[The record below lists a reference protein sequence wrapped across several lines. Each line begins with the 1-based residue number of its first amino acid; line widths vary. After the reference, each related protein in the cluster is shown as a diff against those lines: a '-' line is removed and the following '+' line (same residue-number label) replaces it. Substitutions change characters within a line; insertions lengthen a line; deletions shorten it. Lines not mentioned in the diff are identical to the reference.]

1 MTTFPWIEHR
11 TLKEVAETEV
21 LRARVKSSKY
31 ERFRMNWV
39 RLEELTA
46 KERAANGKRVA
57 DPPMHAA

>member
-1 MTTFPWIEHR
+1 MTAFPWIEHR